1 MSNTNKKNKDG
12 KVFSKLK
19 LVQDY
24 NKNMGGVYWND
35 ALVGN
40 YTSIRKSL
48 KWTTKV
54 AFHFIEEA
62 VSNAFVLF
70 NKANPGKIRFMH
82 FKLNIIKSIISRSQ
96 PSAPSYNLPLVGR
109 HFLQLIPPT
118 AAKSNPQKN
127 VLWKRSSERVPLP
140 MEELFRSS
148 GSMSSTMF
156 WRVLQRIKTWYRK
169 YRAEAAIQRCSYE
182 KVEHLFIRTSRFLWK
197 GILINMQQN
206 YKITPMLKCDFN
218 KAA

>member
-35 ALVGN
+35 ALIGN

-82 FKLNIIKSIISRSQ
+82 FKLNLIKSIISRSQ

-118 AAKSNPQKN
+118 AAKSNPKKNCRMCCEKGVQKEIRYQCRYCFDHPD
-127 VLWKRSSERVPLP
+127 LCPAP
-140 MEELFRSS
+140 CFEEY
-148 GSMSSTMF
+148 
-156 WRVLQRIKTWYRK
+156 YR
-169 YRAEAAIQRCSYE
+169 E
-182 KVEHLFIRTSRFLWK
+182 
-197 GILINMQQN
+197 
-206 YKITPMLKCDFN
+206 
-218 KAA
+218 

>member
-35 ALVGN
+35 ALIGN

-62 VSNAFVLF
+62 ISNAFVLF

-118 AAKSNPQKN
+118 AAKSNPQKKCRICCEKGVQKEIRYQCRN
-127 VLWKRSSERVPLP
+127 CFDHPDLCPAP
-140 MEELFRSS
+140 CFEEY
-148 GSMSSTMF
+148 
-156 WRVLQRIKTWYRK
+156 YR
-169 YRAEAAIQRCSYE
+169 E
-182 KVEHLFIRTSRFLWK
+182 
-197 GILINMQQN
+197 
-206 YKITPMLKCDFN
+206 
-218 KAA
+218 